1 MPISNPPPGATRQQD
16 SHPAMPARRAAFGRI
31 SRPDEGWLARL
42 TPEAAIE
49 PDLPILDAHHH
60 LWRKPDWTYG
70 LPEFQADIA
79 CGHQVVGTV
88 FIEAHSQWL
97 EDGPEALR
105 PVGETLAV
113 TRAATEDP
121 RVATGIVAYA
131 DLTLGDRVAA
141 VLEAHQAAAGGRLC
155 GIRQQATWDEDP
167 TIGHGAP
174 YPGLLRRDDFRRG
187 LARLAPLDLAF
198 DLWVFHHQLAE
209 AAEIA
214 RAFPQI
220 RFVLGHCGGPLG
232 YGRHAGRRA
241 EVFAAWHAGMA
252 ELARCPNVA
261 VKLGGLTMRLAAF
274 DYGVME
280 APPPS
285 EELAQLWAP
294 VIESCITLFG
304 AERCMFES
312 NFPVE
317 KMGVG
322 YGTLWNAFKRI
333 ARSGSEA
340 EKRALFAGTAKR
352 IYKL

>member
-1 MPISNPPPGATRQQD
+1 MTISDHTPEAAPQQEIR
-16 SHPAMPARRAAFGRI
+16 PMRPRRAAFGRI
-31 SRPDEGWLARL
+31 SRPDEAWLARL
-42 TPEAAIE
+42 QPEAAIE

-60 LWRKPDWTYG
+60 LWRKPDWIYG

-79 CGHQVVGTV
+79 SGHQLVGTI
-88 FIEAHSQWL
+88 FIEAHSQWH
-97 EDGPEALR
+97 EDGPEELR
-105 PVGETLAV
+105 PVGETMAV
-113 TRAATEDP
+113 ARAAAEDP

-131 DLTLGDRVAA
+131 DLRLGDRVAP
-141 VLEAHQAAAGGRLC
+141 VLEAHRAAADVRLC
-155 GIRQQATWDEDP
+155 GIRQQATWDDDP
-167 TIGHGAP
+167 VIGHGAP
-174 YPGLLRRDDFRRG
+174 CPGLLRRDDFRSG
-187 LARLAPLDLAF
+187 LARLAPLDLVF

-214 RAFPQI
+214 RAFPQL

-232 YGRHAGRRA
+232 YGRHAGQRS

-274 DYGVME
+274 DYGVMD

-285 EELAQLWAP
+285 EELARLWAP

-304 AERCMFES
+304 ADRCMFES

-333 ARSGSEA
+333 AQGASEA
-340 EKRALFAGTAKR
+340 EKRALFAGSAKR
-352 IYKL
+352 IYGL

>member
-1 MPISNPPPGATRQQD
+1 MPTSNPPPGATQEQGSR
-16 SHPAMPARRAAFGRI
+16 PEKPARRAAFGRI
-31 SRPDEGWLARL
+31 SRPDEAWLARL

-105 PVGETLAV
+105 PVGETTAV
-113 TRAATEDP
+113 ARANHEDP

-131 DLTLGDRVAA
+131 DLTLGDHVAA
-141 VLEAHQAAAGGRLC
+141 VLDAHRAAAGGRLC

-167 TIGHGAP
+167 IIGHGAP
-174 YPGLLRRDDFRRG
+174 CPGLLRRDDFRAG

-198 DLWVFHHQLAE
+198 DLWVFHHQLGE
-209 AAEIA
+209 AVEIA

-232 YGRHAGRRA
+232 YGRHAGQHA
-241 EVFAAWHAGMA
+241 EIFAAWQAGMA
-252 ELARCPNVA
+252 ELARCPNVV

-285 EELAQLWAP
+285 EALARLWAP
-294 VIESCITLFG
+294 VIETCITLFG

-333 ARSGSEA
+333 AHGASEA
-340 EKRALFAGTAKR
+340 EKRALFAGTAQR

>member
-1 MPISNPPPGATRQQD
+1 MTLSGYAPDVTPHQELRVGRP
-16 SHPAMPARRAAFGRI
+16 RRAAFGRI
-31 SRPDEGWLARL
+31 SRPDESWLARL
-42 TPEAAIE
+42 PPEAAIE

-60 LWRKPDWTYG
+60 LWRKPDWIYS

-79 CGHQVVGTV
+79 SGHQLVGTV
-88 FIEAHSQWL
+88 FIEAHSQWHA
-97 EDGPEALR
+97 DGPEELR
-105 PVGETLAV
+105 PVGETAAV
-113 TRAATEDP
+113 ARAAAQDP
-121 RVATGIVAYA
+121 RVAKGIVAYA
-131 DLTLGDRVAA
+131 DLRLGERVAP
-141 VLEAHQAAAGGRLC
+141 VLEAHRAAAGGRLR
-155 GIRQQATWDEDP
+155 GIRQQATWDDDP

-174 YPGLLRRDDFRRG
+174 CPGLLRRDDFRAG
-187 LARLAPLDLAF
+187 LAQLAALDLAF
-198 DLWVFHHQLAE
+198 DLWVFHHQLHE

-220 RFVLGHCGGPLG
+220 TFVLGHCGGPLG
-232 YGRHAGRRA
+232 YGRHAGQRA
-241 EVFAAWHAGMA
+241 EIFAAWHAGMA

-261 VKLGGLTMRLAAF
+261 LKLGGLTMRLAAF

-280 APPPS
+280 APPS
-285 EELAQLWAP
+285 SAELAGLWGP

-317 KMGVG
+317 KMGVA

-333 ARSGSEA
+333 AQAASA
-340 EKRALFAGTAKR
+340 TEKQALFAGTAKR

>member
-1 MPISNPPPGATRQQD
+1 MPTPNPPPGATQEQGSR
-16 SHPAMPARRAAFGRI
+16 PEKPARRAAFGRI
-31 SRPDEGWLARL
+31 SRPDEAWLARL

-105 PVGETLAV
+105 PVGETMAV
-113 TRAATEDP
+113 ARANHEDP

-131 DLTLGDRVAA
+131 DLTLGDHVAA
-141 VLEAHQAAAGGRLC
+141 VLDAHRAAAGGRLC

-167 TIGHGAP
+167 IIGHGAP
-174 YPGLLRRDDFRRG
+174 CPGLLRRDDFRAG

-198 DLWVFHHQLAE
+198 DLWVFHHQLGE
-209 AAEIA
+209 AVEIA

-232 YGRHAGRRA
+232 YGRHAGQHA
-241 EVFAAWHAGMA
+241 EIFAAWQAGMA
-252 ELARCPNVA
+252 ELARCPNVV

-285 EELAQLWAP
+285 EALARLWAP
-294 VIESCITLFG
+294 VIETCITLFG

-333 ARSGSEA
+333 AHGASEA
-340 EKRALFAGTAKR
+340 EKRALFAGTAQR

>member
-1 MPISNPPPGATRQQD
+1 MPTSDQTPDEIQQKHEHPTMPP
-16 SHPAMPARRAAFGRI
+16 RRAAFGRI
-31 SRPDEGWLARL
+31 SRPDHSWLGRL
-42 TPEAAIE
+42 PPEVAIE

-60 LWRKPDWTYG
+60 LWRKPDWTYD
-70 LPEFQADIA
+70 LPDFQADLA
-79 CGHQVVGTV
+79 SGHRVVGTV
-88 FIEAHSQWL
+88 FIEAHSQWH
-97 EDGPEALR
+97 EDGPEELR
-105 PVGETLAV
+105 PVGETSAV
-113 TRAATEDP
+113 ARVAAADS

-131 DLTLGDRVAA
+131 DLTLGDHVAS
-141 VLEAHQAAAGGRLC
+141 VLEAHRAAAGGRLC

-174 YPGLLRRDDFRRG
+174 CAGLLRRDDFRSG
-187 LARLAPLDLAF
+187 LKQLAPLDLAF
-198 DLWVFHHQLAE
+198 DLWVFHHQLGE
-209 AAEIA
+209 AAEVA
-214 RAFPQI
+214 RAFPEI

-232 YGRHAGRRA
+232 YGRHSGRRS
-241 EVFAAWHAGMA
+241 EVFAAWYAGMA

-274 DYGVME
+274 DYGVLE
-280 APPPS
+280 APPS
-285 EELAQLWAP
+285 SAELARLWAP

-304 AERCMFES
+304 ADRCMFES

-333 ARSGSEA
+333 AHGASET
-340 EKRALFAGTAKR
+340 EKRALFTETAKR